1 MEEKL
6 YFIVDAEKPGDDS
19 TVKIEGADLF
29 SKEVADKFIAEN
41 QVDLA
46 EPVELEPGVII
57 TKKYNLFEAP
67 ETPKVE
73 L

>member
-6 YFIVDAEKPGDDS
+6 YFIVDATKPGDNS
-19 TVKIEGADLF
+19 TIEIEGVGLF

-46 EPVELEPGVII
+46 EPIDLGDDNVI
-57 TKKYNLFEAP
+57 TKRYNLFEAP
-67 ETPKVE
+67 ETPKAE
-73 L
+73 